1 MEALYQLFTV
11 VVLAAGCLLGIR
23 KGITGQLGSLL
34 GCIFGYCGAVVL
46 WRDLAGWI
54 ADTWPAN
61 ASTPPMPMFLP
72 SVLAVAVIYGGLYLV
87 MSCLGPALRV
97 ITLPLGKGPLNKIVG
112 AVWGVMK
119 WAMLLSLFF
128 NVLIGRDHDSPL
140 MTAVRHND
148 GNIATG
154 VMLIAPA
161 ITGTPDCEDLAYAIQ
176 LMEAQLF
183 DRNHQHRSI
192 VE

>member
-1 MEALYQLFTV
+1 MFTV

-54 ADTWPAN
+54 ADTWPAS

-72 SVLAVAVIYGGLYLV
+72 SVLAVAVIYGG
-87 MSCLGPALRV
+87 
-97 ITLPLGKGPLNKIVG
+97 LPLGKGPLNKIVG